1 LLNYYNK
8 ENQKTEN
15 IILEEEK
22 KEEKKEEKQKLKQL
36 KKVAEE

>member
-1 LLNYYNK
+1 MLNYYNK